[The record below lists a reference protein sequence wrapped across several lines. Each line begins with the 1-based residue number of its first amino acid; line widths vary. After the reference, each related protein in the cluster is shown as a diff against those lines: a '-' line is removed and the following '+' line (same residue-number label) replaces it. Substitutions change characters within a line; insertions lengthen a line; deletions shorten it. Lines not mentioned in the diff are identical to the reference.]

1 MNQSPFAP
9 VYTVPGVSYS
19 APASSGNR
27 ARVFEHSLD
36 ASTFAKMSIEPADD
50 LGRKTLN
57 PNTYATRKTIAQ
69 GMLDI
74 ALLTANASQLRY
86 VLNLG
91 DKHDNY
97 QLMVG
102 LIVTSLVL
110 QVLVGILFLIIGALN
125 INKLDQQFAAN
136 ILNNIIGVML
146 FTITVV
152 NVVLNAFGLS
162 QPPVQ

>member
-110 QVLVGILFLIIGALN
+110 QVSSWSA
-125 INKLDQQFAAN
+125 
-136 ILNNIIGVML
+136 
-146 FTITVV
+146 
-152 NVVLNAFGLS
+152 S
-162 QPPVQ
+162 SSPRWSCR